1 MVSTRFR
8 TLVKEP
14 QRGHEIELSAS
25 KFQINQPKPRKA
37 RIWRS
42 SKSAAMGY
50 FWTKTD
56 RGKSWKRWSAEKET
70 FGAKWGYYLM
80 SGTNIPYLNPEKFIE
95 RNGYRII
102 ELRMKRSAVKDAVE
116 TKIEETRTRGKR
128 TAQEEKTQEHTPTI
142 LGIRVKNH
150 KISERGADHQ
160 GSAQPQAPEIH
171 KQRIDE
177 EPEGL
182 QFANDEFYTFGHTFE
197 NRGWIPSALSRK
209 IDPNTVDFTSE
220 EITNHIA
227 IQVVFGMSALMIDEE
242 EIRAPPKEQEI
253 TIAKQLA
260 ANARKETEEE
270 PETTPVAEEKT
281 AHQRE
286 ARAQKMRRKREQRNI
301 PLRLKV
307 KRKLQ
312 ENKLREQ
319 SAKENRRVRKNY
331 LDTKK
336 QQKRNS
342 SAALL
347 RRGVRVGVIRN
358 QHLRLASA
366 GVSLPPEKN

>member
-1 MVSTRFR
+1 V
-8 TLVKEP
+8 
-14 QRGHEIELSAS
+14 
-25 KFQINQPKPRKA
+25 
-37 RIWRS
+37 
-42 SKSAAMGY
+42 
-50 FWTKTD
+50 
-56 RGKSWKRWSAEKET
+56 
-70 FGAKWGYYLM
+70 
-80 SGTNIPYLNPEKFIE
+80 
-95 RNGYRII
+95 
-102 ELRMKRSAVKDAVE
+102 
-116 TKIEETRTRGKR
+116 
-128 TAQEEKTQEHTPTI
+128 
-142 LGIRVKNH
+142 
-150 KISERGADHQ
+150 
-160 GSAQPQAPEIH
+160 QAPYAPI
-171 KQRIDE
+171 K
-177 EPEGL
+177 
-182 QFANDEFYTFGHTFE
+182 F
-197 NRGWIPSALSRK
+197 SA
-209 IDPNTVDFTSE
+209 P
-220 EITNHIA
+220 
-227 IQVVFGMSALMIDEE
+227 Q
-242 EIRAPPKEQEI
+242 I